1 MKHKLG
7 VIGFGQMGK
16 NHARVIEKIDSLELI
31 GVFDNNPNSF
41 KDSPVTVFKNL
52 DNLIDE
58 CDTLVISSSTNSHFK
73 IFEYCLQKDKNILIE
88 KPISDSMSE
97 IQAIKELVKKTNK
110 FVKIGLLEKYNPVV
124 EYLFSEKLKEVQYI
138 NIERLSPTN
147 QINRNQENVLLD
159 LSIHDFSILKKLLG
173 SNFDQISFNF
183 YFKKNYPKDHVNI
196 VGTSDDLNVNISTSK
211 LYQQKV
217 RTVEILTNDS
227 LFKADLIKNSLEI
240 TSSKQLSVF
249 DNENSFGHI
258 ENATT
263 AYPNIPSKEPL
274 MSQIESF
281 VNDISTNNLE
291 SSKTTFFEDL
301 KLHEFLLSQITN

>member
-7 VIGFGQMGK
+7 VIGFGKMGR

-138 NIERLSPTN
+138 NIQRLSPTN

-173 SNFDQISFNF
+173 SNFDEINFNF
-183 YFKKNYPKDHVNI
+183 YFKKNYLKDHVNI

-217 RTVEILTNDS
+217 RTIEILTNDS

-240 TSSKQLSVF
+240 TSSKQLKVF
-249 DNENSFGHI
+249 ENENSFGHI

-281 VNDISTNNLE
+281 VNDISNNNLE

>member
-1 MKHKLG
+1 
-7 VIGFGQMGK
+7 
-16 NHARVIEKIDSLELI
+16 
-31 GVFDNNPNSF
+31 
-41 KDSPVTVFKNL
+41 
-52 DNLIDE
+52 
-58 CDTLVISSSTNSHFK
+58 
-73 IFEYCLQKDKNILIE
+73 
-88 KPISDSMSE
+88 MSE

-138 NIERLSPTN
+138 NIQRLSPTN

-173 SNFDQISFNF
+173 SNFDEINFNF
-183 YFKKNYPKDHVNI
+183 YFKKNYLKDHVNI

-217 RTVEILTNDS
+217 RTLEILTNDS

-240 TSSKQLSVF
+240 TSSKQLKVF
-249 DNENSFGHI
+249 ENENSFGHI